1 MRITRGLLH
10 SHQVLITGGGLLGA
24 AAPDD
29 DGCSEVARTDSII
42 ERLHTD
48 STSTVPTL
56 RVLVRVLSRRDD
68 LAVHLASPGSR
79 CSSLC
84 GYQYG
89 GSTAHSRVL
98 NVVYERVPFVV
109 RA

>member
-29 DGCSEVARTDSII
+29 DGCSEVARTDRII

-48 STSTVPTL
+48 STIPTL
-56 RVLVRVLSRRDD
+56 LLRVLSRRDD
-68 LAVHLASPGSR
+68 LAVASPPVDPYSHF
-79 CSSLC
+79 STLC
-84 GYQYG
+84 GVKSLQ
-89 GSTAHSRVL
+89 SISQSLPNRTV
-98 NVVYERVPFVV
+98 
-109 RA
+109 